1 MTCLLSSS
9 PDPTRCCRAGRSIQN
24 AFLQVFHLL
33 QLDMKSREYCV
44 RHPSATYFL
53 RVEGNSMED
62 ARIHDGDVL
71 VVDRALEPEHGSIV
85 IAAVDNEFVEGAYS
99 LLDRLGSA
107 RPICPIY
114 LYLHYCS

>member
-1 MTCLLSSS
+1 MNL
-9 PDPTRCCRAGRSIQN
+9 
-24 AFLQVFHLL
+24 H
-33 QLDMKSREYCV
+33 EYCV

-85 IAAVDNEFVEGAYS
+85 IAAVDNEVSDTLDLREFQQQQEKDFLQTS
-99 LLDRLGSA
+99 LQQAKFNQKKAAELLG
-107 RPICPIY
+107 
-114 LYLHYCS
+114 LT